1 MRRAGG
7 LVLVLLAGLG
17 LAGCGNSSTP
27 VASSVPASSPA
38 SPKVAGGKVQEIR
51 LFNGKDLTG
60 WTVLKEGYLAGAGP
74 VAVKDGF
81 ITLGSTEAEL
91 TGLVWAGEFPTDR
104 YEVELEA
111 KRVEGKDY
119 FCGMTFP
126 IGESRATLLVGT
138 WDGSVVGVSNIDGR
152 DACENDTTRRMDF
165 EAGKWYSIRLR
176 VADGRIQCWVSG
188 EQMFD
193 TATAGKQFSVW
204 IQQDTVRPFGVTTL
218 FTAGELRN
226 IVLRKL

>member
-1 MRRAGG
+1 MQRTCGLA
-7 LVLVLLAGLG
+7 LVLAAGLG
-17 LAGCGNSSTP
+17 LAGCGTP
-27 VASSVPASSPA
+27 SGPTASSAPANA
-38 SPKVAGGKVQEIR
+38 PKAVARGKVQEVR

-74 VAVKDGF
+74 LAVKDGC

-91 TGLVWAGEFPTDR
+91 TGFAWAGEFPTGQ

-111 KRVEGKDY
+111 RRVEGKDY
-119 FCGMTFP
+119 FCGLTFP
-126 IGESRATLLVGT
+126 IGESRATLVVGT
-138 WDGSVVGVSNIDGR
+138 WDGTVIGVSNIDGR
-152 DACENDTTRRMDF
+152 DACENETTKRMDF

-176 VADGRIQCWVSG
+176 VADGKVQCWVGG

-193 TATAGKQFSVW
+193 VATAGKQFSVW
-204 IQQDTVRPFGVTTL
+204 IQQDTLRPFGISTL
-218 FTAGELRN
+218 FTAGALRN